1 MDDFVKGKIG
11 DSVIGN
17 PMPGA
22 NVSEKDMQELL
33 KIVALFHKCRNRRH
47 LKTVFQS
54 NILPILEAQSALYA
68 WIDPELCNAQ
78 FVDCVNIPRREI
90 PAIREFIHHDPRAH
104 AILSHPYPIIARD
117 VFFPEGIEEFSE
129 QDVFFNER
137 PKHKGYNYFDTAH
150 PGRITMALRESSFC
164 AGIHRRQPYAKPW
177 TLRDV
182 RILEF
187 IQPHLMPVLKNI
199 VLAEELVRSKELLM
213 ALADCPDAVAVLNP
227 MWQISF
233 CNKEFSNLFG
243 VKTGSVL
250 SGDIREFAD
259 KEKIYKLN
267 SRRKKNRGAECLIF
281 ETKNSDFKVQFN
293 QINGKAS
300 DLNESWLLRL
310 GKVKNSDGV
319 DYDFL
324 NSAGLT
330 GRESEIC
337 DLAREGLGDREIA
350 DELYISPH
358 TVKAHMKKIH
368 EKLEVHTR
376 AQLMATLNR

>member
-1 MDDFVKGKIG
+1 MDDFVKGSIG
-11 DSVIGN
+11 DLVIGN

-22 NVSEKDMQELL
+22 NISEKDMQELS

-47 LKTVFQS
+47 LKTIFQS
-54 NILPILEAQSALYA
+54 NILPLLEAQSALYA

-90 PAIREFIHHDPRAH
+90 PAIREFIYRDPRAH
-104 AILSHPYPIIARD
+104 AILSHPYPVIARD
-117 VFFPEGIEEFSE
+117 VFFPEGVDEFIE

-137 PKHKGYNYFDTAH
+137 PRHKGYDYFDTAH
-150 PGRITMALRESSFC
+150 PGRITMALREPSFC
-164 AGIHRRQPYAKPW
+164 AGIHRRHPYAKPW

-187 IQPHLMPVLKNI
+187 IRPHLMHVLKNI
-199 VLAEELVRSKELLM
+199 LLAEELVRSKELLM
-213 ALADCPDAVAVLNP
+213 ALADCPDAVAVVNP
-227 MWQISF
+227 MWKLSF
-233 CNKEFSNLFG
+233 CNKEFSNLFS
-243 VKTGSVL
+243 VKAGNVL
-250 SGDIREFAD
+250 SGGIREFAE
-259 KEKIYKLN
+259 KEKFYNLN
-267 SRRKKNRGAECLIF
+267 SRSKNNRKVEVHIF
-281 ETKNSDFKVQFN
+281 ENKNTDFKVKFN
-293 QINGKAS
+293 QINGKVS

-310 GKVKNSDGV
+310 MKVESSNGIDH
-319 DYDFL
+319 DFL

-376 AQLMATLNR
+376 AQLIATLNR